1 MKSLSPINMAA
12 VTRLTREGRLDEAMH
27 LLRGGLY
34 DAASEAS
41 PGSTRAAGEE
51 ASIIDMEPPSTT
63 NGGAWTV
70 PSSEPPRPATRP
82 RASPSTL
89 RATLDRAA
97 KPRIRV
103 GGVAAQRADAL
114 PPGAHLEER
123 MHASPQGQRSYKLYV
138 PASYDGTPRALLV
151 MLHGCTQSPDDFAR
165 GTRMNVLAEEH
176 GFVVAYPGQSQSANA
191 SRCWNWFNA
200 SDQQRD
206 GGEPALIAGITR
218 DVMREFAIDPR
229 RVHVAGLSAGGA
241 MAAILGAA
249 YPELY
254 AAVGVHSGLAPR
266 AAHDMPSAFAAM
278 RSGGVHAIASAR
290 QVPTIVFH
298 GDADATVH
306 PANGDQVIEQ
316 ARGPAALHRRSE
328 AGTSA
333 DGVAYT
339 RSIESSADGRPRLE
353 HWLLHGAGHAWSGG
367 DPSGSFVAP
376 RGPDASREMLRFFAE
391 VGGSAN
397 A

>member
-1 MKSLSPINMAA
+1 METNMKSLSRVNMAA

-27 LLRGGLY
+27 LLRGGLD
-34 DAASEAS
+34 DAAGAAS
-41 PGSTRAAGEE
+41 PGSARTAGDE

-70 PSSEPPRPATRP
+70 PSSASPTPAPRPPSSR
-82 RASPSTL
+82 STL
-89 RATLDRAA
+89 RATLDRAS
-97 KPRIRV
+97 KPRVRV
-103 GGVAAQRADAL
+103 GGMAAQMADAL
-114 PPGAHLEER
+114 PPDARFEER
-123 MHASPQGQRSYKLYV
+123 MHASTLGQRSYKLYV
-138 PASYDGTPRALLV
+138 PASHDGTPRALLV

-165 GTRMNVLAEEH
+165 GTRMNALAEEH
-176 GFVVAYPGQSQSANA
+176 GFVVAYPAQSQSANA
-191 SRCWNWFNA
+191 SRCWNWFNE

-206 GGEPALIAGITR
+206 GGEPALIAGLTR
-218 DVMREFAIDPR
+218 DIMRELAIDPR

-249 YPELY
+249 YPDLY
-254 AAVGVHSGLAPR
+254 SAVGVHSGLAPR

-278 RSGGVHAIASAR
+278 RGGGVRDVASSR
-290 QVPTIVFH
+290 HVPTIVFH

-306 PANGDQVIEQ
+306 PLNGDQVIAH
-316 ARGPAALHRRSE
+316 ARGAAPLHRRSE

-333 DGVAYT
+333 EGVAYT

-391 VGGSAN
+391 QA
-397 A
+397 